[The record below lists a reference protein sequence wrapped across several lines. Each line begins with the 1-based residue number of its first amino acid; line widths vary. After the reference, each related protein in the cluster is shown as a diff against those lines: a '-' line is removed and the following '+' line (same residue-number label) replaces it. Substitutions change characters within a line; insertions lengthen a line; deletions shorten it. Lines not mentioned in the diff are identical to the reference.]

1 MVVLLVPSLVRYSYV
16 RYLGIEDDGIG
27 EEGVFLLGR
36 FREKVEGGGAAVM
49 V

>member
-1 MVVLLVPSLVRYSYV
+1 MVVLLVPSLVRY
-16 RYLGIEDDGIG
+16 LGIEEDGIG

-36 FREKVEGGGAAVM
+36 FWEEVEGDGAAVM